1 MDHDRPSLISSL
13 APTNQWVEPIVSLTD
28 QPMLLPDPAAGAL
41 LLALRAGG
49 AEGVEDLLEAVG
61 GARQHDGAAG
71 AGSAELLLG
80 HVEQLAE
87 GVAAEVVDGDEEP
100 PPVPGVGGE
109 VAPRARCR
117 ARRGDLAAAAVP
129 LSRDLGRQLQWAHH
143 DRSVEMFLQWCVC
156 LAAGLNVHYSALFLC
171 RCVW

>member
-1 MDHDRPSLISSL
+1 MGGAYSH
-13 APTNQWVEPIVSLTD
+13 SLTD

-100 PPVPGVGGE
+100 SPVPGVGGE

-117 ARRGDLAAAAVP
+117 ARGGDLIAAAAVP
-129 LSRDLGRQLQWAHH
+129 LPGDLGRQLQWAHH
-143 DRSVEMFLQWCVC
+143 DGSAEMFLQWCVC

-171 RCVW
+171 RCGW